1 MTNEPKARSI
11 YSRLFRHPAAVLYV
25 RGDTD
30 GDAMK
35 PGDKVNTPH
44 GIGVLLTRCVKIDA
58 WVVLFGK
65 HGEIVLVEQIEVVE

>member
-1 MTNEPKARSI
+1 
-11 YSRLFRHPAAVLYV
+11 
-25 RGDTD
+25 
-30 GDAMK
+30 MK